1 MFTLDLDLMGLIM
14 VLLTFFIPVISSIL
28 DKKSKNRKKEMG
40 ELGYDEPSVGIPVQH
55 REEPVEEGSG
65 WEELIRIFEQENAA
79 DEQEGTTPDSVVLN
93 DTVGTEDTGNK
104 IVVEP
109 LVEEVP
115 EEGISEVEQHIRHLS
130 NNEKS
135 FEKQQVQP
143 VVEARQQ
150 EKTVGMQMPEKEDAP
165 LKKGLKE
172 RLKENP
178 ADMVIFA
185 EIMNPKFKEF

>member
-28 DKKSKNRKKEMG
+28 DKKSKNRKKEME

-55 REEPVEEGSG
+55 REDSVEEGSG

-79 DEQEGTTPDSVVLN
+79 DEQEETTPDSVVLN